1 MFPSSQK
8 CFFKVVLGELIL
20 GGEGEEGADE
30 KKEGDEV
37 LFTSLNLQQSST
49 YSAVQTTQLAN

>member
-1 MFPSSQK
+1 
-8 CFFKVVLGELIL
+8 LIL